1 MKKEVFKMNCEE
13 FESIGL
19 DAERDAS
26 LSGAQRVAAA
36 EHLSSC
42 ARCAALQ
49 DSWLAAR
56 FELRGLAEKTSA
68 VQAPPRVEMRLRQEF
83 RTQHRTLRVRRVAVV
98 SAWALAAAAVLVGA
112 VGWVNWRRSRVEQAA
127 IHQQSQTTTVSSG
140 TKPGSVTPGPEA
152 PVQNAPAS
160 RRSGAAKK
168 AGTEALVAD
177 NGLSGFTLLPG
188 VFPVDSEDGE
198 ILRVRMQRGA
208 LGSFGLPVNEERAGE
223 WIQVDLLVG
232 NDGLPEAVRLSR

>member
-1 MKKEVFKMNCEE
+1 
-13 FESIGL
+13 
-19 DAERDAS
+19 
-26 LSGAQRVAAA
+26 
-36 EHLSSC
+36 
-42 ARCAALQ
+42 
-49 DSWLAAR
+49 
-56 FELRGLAEKTSA
+56 
-68 VQAPPRVEMRLRQEF
+68 MRLRQEF
-83 RTQHRTLRVRRVAVV
+83 RKQHRSLRARRVAVV

-112 VGWVNWRRSRVEQAA
+112 LGWVNWRKSSVEQTA
-127 IHQQSQTTTVSSG
+127 IHRQSPESTTVSSAI
-140 TKPGSVTPGPEA
+140 KPNSVTPSPEA
-152 PVQNAPAS
+152 PVQNAPAV
-160 RRSGAAKK
+160 RHNGAAKK
-168 AGTEALVAD
+168 AGSQPLVAD